1 MEKYTYPLARLG
13 ILGGG
18 QLGKMMAQKAKKM
31 GFYVTVLDPT
41 PEAPAAQVSDKQI
54 IGDFHDA
61 EKIRELVEQSDVTT
75 YDLEHVN
82 TKALKELLKEGHQI
96 YPSPHLLEVI
106 QDKFKQKE
114 LLLRLGAPLPKFK
127 KVKTK
132 EELSSFGFPVVQKA
146 CRGGYDGRGVVV
158 LKNPEDM
165 EKALPGETYIEEF
178 VEFEKELA
186 VIVARG
192 VSGEL
197 KVYPVG
203 EMVFDER
210 ANICDLV
217 MAPARIDNSLAK
229 EAQEIAL
236 DLAQKMEIVGILA
249 VEMFLTKDK
258 RVLVN
263 ELAPRPHNSGH
274 YTIEACATCQ
284 FEQHIRAITSLPLG
298 STRLL
303 SPAVMINLL
312 GEEGYEGP
320 PVIEGLEEALSISGL
335 SFHFYGKKITRPF
348 RKMGHVTI
356 VDDDLERAIENVEK
370 VKKFLKIK
378 AEEKA

>member
-1 MEKYTYPLARLG
+1 MARLG

-82 TKALKELLKEGHQI
+82 TKALKRLLKEGHRI
-96 YPSPHLLEVI
+96 YPSPDLLETI

-114 LLLRLGAPLPKFK
+114 MLARLGAPLPKFR
-127 KVKTK
+127 KVKTT

-146 CRGGYDGRGVVV
+146 CKGGYDGRGVVV
-158 LKNPEDM
+158 LKSQEDV

-192 VSGEL
+192 INGER
-197 KVYPVG
+197 KVYPVV

-217 MAPARIDNSLAK
+217 IAPARIDKNLAE
-229 EAQEIAL
+229 EAQKIAINIAEKL
-236 DLAQKMEIVGILA
+236 EIVGVLA

-284 FEQHIRAITSLPLG
+284 FEQHVRAIAGLPLG
-298 STRLL
+298 STKLL

-312 GEEGYEGP
+312 GEEGFEGP
-320 PVIEGLEEALSISGL
+320 PLIEGLEEALSISGL
-335 SFHFYGKKITRPF
+335 SFHFYGKKITKPF

-356 VDDDLERAIENVEK
+356 VDDDLEKAIETVEK

-378 AEEKA
+378 AEGKA